1 MSFSANYV
9 SVNNPNIPIL
19 STSQAANIPLGKF
32 IPTPNGDVQCFD
44 GVVSGMKVYD
54 MYLSNFSLR
63 LFEGRIVENA
73 VFSNMQGE
81 GLDLLGSCL
90 FIKGNVSSRLP
101 GEPDGPWSTNYTHNL
116 KFDPNNE
123 YIHSCKANSDLHFIH
138 LSYTPEYLN
147 QFLPEERWADT
158 LKNQLA
164 KKERMIGARFA
175 DITLAQEQ
183 ALKNILNCPMD
194 GKLGNMMIETSLI
207 QVILIQMYSLFR
219 NEEGFKEPAANRRDI
234 ELIKQLK
241 EHLTRTFLQEHCLQ
255 SLAKEFGTNTNKLM
269 SLFKKVFGK
278 SIFEFIG
285 ELRMDHAMELLRDR
299 GLLVTEVA
307 RILGYK
313 NPNHFSSAFK
323 KRFGVNPSDLK

>member
-1 MSFSANYV
+1 
-9 SVNNPNIPIL
+9 
-19 STSQAANIPLGKF
+19 
-32 IPTPNGDVQCFD
+32 
-44 GVVSGMKVYD
+44 
-54 MYLSNFSLR
+54 
-63 LFEGRIVENA
+63 
-73 VFSNMQGE
+73 
-81 GLDLLGSCL
+81 
-90 FIKGNVSSRLP
+90 
-101 GEPDGPWSTNYTHNL
+101 
-116 KFDPNNE
+116 
-123 YIHSCKANSDLHFIH
+123 
-138 LSYTPEYLN
+138 
-147 QFLPEERWADT
+147 
-158 LKNQLA
+158 
-164 KKERMIGARFA
+164 MIGSRFA

-323 KRFGVNPSDLK
+323 KRYGVNPSDLK